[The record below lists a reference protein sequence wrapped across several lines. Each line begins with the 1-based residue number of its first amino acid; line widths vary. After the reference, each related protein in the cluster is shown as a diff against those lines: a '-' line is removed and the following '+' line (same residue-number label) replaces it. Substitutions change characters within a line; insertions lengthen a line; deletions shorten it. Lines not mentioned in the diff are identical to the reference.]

1 MSRTTFR
8 FLKHREPLRVGFMPS
23 GDCAPVIYAH
33 EAGLFAKYNLEIE
46 LRREASCTAIIDKL
60 VDGELDAAH
69 APCTLPFLAQFGLE
83 AEACPCVSGMVLNLE
98 GNAITISRRLWEEGV
113 RDANTLREYIYRQW
127 GRKTLTFGVLFLFSP
142 QYFLLRQ
149 WLMSAGIKPETE
161 VRILALP
168 PSQMFPT
175 LKLGYLDGY
184 CASEPWP
191 SLAVQAGAGF
201 PLAASAQLAPK
212 HPEKVLMVRHA
223 FSLGRAADHERLL
236 AALLESCAFC
246 NQPQNWPQV
255 ATLLS
260 RPEYVNAPA
269 ECLGASVSTNSGAAP
284 ESDVVR
290 PALGVFYGPG
300 VNGPTEGKTTWIMRN
315 LNEVLHQISARAPRY
330 EHAPVLQDIFRR
342 DAFERAQELVRAHTL
357 RGAGPPAM
365 AQAVAG
371 LSAG

>member
-1 MSRTTFR
+1 
-8 FLKHREPLRVGFMPS
+8 
-23 GDCAPVIYAH
+23 
-33 EAGLFAKYNLEIE
+33 
-46 LRREASCTAIIDKL
+46 
-60 VDGELDAAH
+60 
-69 APCTLPFLAQFGLE
+69 
-83 AEACPCVSGMVLNLE
+83 
-98 GNAITISRRLWEEGV
+98 
-113 RDANTLREYIYRQW
+113 LREYIYRQW

-201 PLAASAQLAPK
+201 PLATSAQLAPK

-223 FSLGRAADHERLL
+223 FSLGRASEHERLL

-246 NQPQNWPQV
+246 SQPRNWPQL
-255 ATLLS
+255 AALLS
-260 RPEYVNAPA
+260 RAQYVNAPA
-269 ECLGASVSTNSGAAP
+269 ESLGASVAMSSGGTP
-284 ESDVVR
+284 ES
-290 PALGVFYGPG
+290 GVEGSAPGLFYGPG
-300 VNGPTEGKTTWIMRN
+300 VNGPTEEKTSWIMRN

-330 EHAPVLQDIFRR
+330 ENAPVLQNVFRR
-342 DAFERAQELVRAHTL
+342 DAFEGAQELVRAHTP
-357 RGAGPPAM
+357 RDAGPSAL
-365 AQAVAG
+365 AQPVAG